1 MKKLLLA
8 LALLVSTTSMASDD
22 FGIWTGIGAEK
33 KLPAGFSIDAGIGF
47 RAEDN
52 LNSAARWDFNVGL
65 GYKPCKNI
73 KFGAGYVLIRDH
85 SLLETKVNYNKKGNE
100 NGYNVDHDYWRTK
113 HRFVFDVT
121 GKVDIGR
128 FTLSLRERYQLT
140 HANSATC
147 VRDRYRDE
155 LDRTTQGGYT
165 GESYTWNGREFLE
178 YEQTTNDKSGK
189 TTNYLRSR
197 LQLEYNIRHCP
208 LTPFVSYELSNDLSG
223 GFSTDKT
230 RLSVGTDWKISK
242 HHTVSVAYLY
252 QNGHDDDD
260 NNDIHVIDLSYKFKF

>member
-1 MKKLLLA
+1 MKKLLLILPFLIPA
-8 LALLVSTTSMASDD
+8 TAAASDD
-22 FGIWTGIGAEK
+22 FGIWTGIGVEK
-33 KLPAGFSIDAGIGF
+33 KLPANFSVDAGVGF

-52 LNSAARWDFNVGL
+52 LNSVARWDFNVGV
-65 GYKPCKNI
+65 GYKPCKFL
-73 KFGAGYVLIRDH
+73 KLGAGYVLIRDH
-85 SLLETKVNYNKKGNE
+85 SLLESKVNYTKKGKE

-121 GKVDIGR
+121 GKVDFGR

-147 VRDRYRDE
+147 VRDRYRDA
-155 LDRTTQGGYT
+155 LQDGYT
-165 GESYTWNGREFLE
+165 GDVYTWNGEEFME
-178 YEQTTNDKSGK
+178 YEQTTNAKSGK

-197 LQLEYNIRHCP
+197 LELEYNIRHCP

-230 RLSVGTDWKISK
+230 RLSIGTDWKISK
-242 HHTVSVAYLY
+242 QHTVSVAYLY

-260 NNDIHVIDLSYKFKF
+260 NNDIHVIDISYKFKF